1 MRIKAG
7 FTTLVFAAITYSGL
21 AQSKTII
28 FQQGLNNYIG
38 CMDRE
43 LRNPETNYGTGPK
56 DDSLLVSE
64 H

>member
-1 MRIKAG
+1 MRIAAG
-7 FTTLVFAAITYSGL
+7 FTALVWAAITCSAF
-21 AQSKTII
+21 AQSQTIL